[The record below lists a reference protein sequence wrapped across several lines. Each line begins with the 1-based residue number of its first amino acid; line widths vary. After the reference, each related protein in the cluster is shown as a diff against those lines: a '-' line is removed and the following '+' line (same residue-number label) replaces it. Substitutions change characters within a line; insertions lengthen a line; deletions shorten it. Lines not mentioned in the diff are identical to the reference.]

1 MSNKFNVDLRKEIE
15 RLTKAGESDIID
27 AVCHWCKENN
37 VDVETVAALIKRDQ
51 VLKAK
56 IQIEAEN
63 LNIIKPSAK
72 LPLDI

>member
-1 MSNKFNVDLRKEIE
+1 MSKFNVDLNKEVE
-15 RLTKAGESDIID
+15 RLTRNGQVDVID
-27 AVCHWCKENN
+27 AICHWCKENN

-56 IQIEAEN
+56 VQIEAEN
-63 LNIIKPSAK
+63 LNILKPSAK